1 MLESHKK
8 IVKVL
13 YPGLPS
19 HPHHKIAQK
28 NRSNPKTQSGGSGM
42 VSFYVKG
49 NLAKTNQFLSSLKV
63 ITLAESLGGVESLI
77 ESPALM
83 THGSVPAE
91 HRKLLGIDD
100 NFVRLSTGIEDIDDL
115 MNDLKQAL
123 AKI

>member
-1 MLESHKK
+1 ML
-8 IVKVL
+8 
-13 YPGLPS
+13 
-19 HPHHKIAQK
+19 
-28 NRSNPKTQSGGSGM
+28 
-42 VSFYVKG
+42 SFYIKG
-49 NLAKTNQFLSSLKV
+49 NLKQTSKFLSSLHV

-100 NFVRLSTGIEDIDDL
+100 NFVRLSTGIETLEDL
-115 MNDLKQAL
+115 MNDLKSAL